1 MLVHRQI
8 RRVGSSRSP
17 QRVLDLCET
26 LTQQIL
32 NESPPK
38 EGEESKEVQDH
49 NQEVILW
56 KDIFVRI
63 GENEKLWKKN

>member
-8 RRVGSSRSP
+8 RRVGSPRSP